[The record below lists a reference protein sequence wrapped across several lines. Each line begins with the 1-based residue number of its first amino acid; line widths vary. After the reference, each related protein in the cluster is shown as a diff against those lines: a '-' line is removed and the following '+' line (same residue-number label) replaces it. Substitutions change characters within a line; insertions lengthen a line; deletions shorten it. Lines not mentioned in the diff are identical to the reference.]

1 VPEDQE
7 DDVKPHILRERST
20 DSYIPRA
27 LYKATRHRE
36 TQTSPNI
43 ARPAAFREDVSISFH
58 HSSAM
63 FAPGFFQGL
72 DVSVMQVGACVEAPT
87 AKQPGE
93 ELDLSGEFGR
103 PNLQHVHSRRS
114 FLHGS
119 VRPPRVEKPP
129 V

>member
-1 VPEDQE
+1 
-7 DDVKPHILRERST
+7 
-20 DSYIPRA
+20 
-27 LYKATRHRE
+27 
-36 TQTSPNI
+36 
-43 ARPAAFREDVSISFH
+43 
-58 HSSAM
+58 M

-103 PNLQHVHSRRS
+103 PNLQHVHSRRP

-119 VRPPRVEKPP
+119 VCPPRVEKFP